1 MSFRKMRRSKQELS
15 ASECALILKNEPRGV
30 LSVIGDEGYP
40 YGVPMDHWY
49 DEESGHI
56 YFHGAKAGH
65 KIDAI
70 KRCDKASYC
79 VYDKGYRNDGEWALN
94 IRSVVVFGRIKPVED
109 EDLKV
114 KICTELCRKFTD
126 DEEYIRRE
134 LSSAGSRVLCL
145 ELIPG
150 HISGKLVKES

>member
-1 MSFRKMRRSKQELS
+1 MFRKMRRYKQELS
-15 ASECALILKNEPRGV
+15 LADCIQILKNEPRGV

-49 DEESGHI
+49 DAESGHI
-56 YFHGAKAGH
+56 YFHCAKDGH

-70 KRCDKASYC
+70 MRCDKASFC
-79 VYDKGYRNDGEWALN
+79 VYDKGYRNNGEWPLH
-94 IRSVVVFGRIKPVED
+94 IKSVIVFGRIKPVED
-109 EDLKV
+109 GDVVV
-114 KICTELCRKFTD
+114 KICSELCRKFTD

-145 ELIPG
+145 ELIPE

>member
-15 ASECALILKNEPRGV
+15 ADECALILKNEPRGV

-79 VYDKGYRNDGEWALN
+79 VYDSGYRNESEWALN
-94 IRSVVVFGRIKPVED
+94 IKSVVVFGRIKPVKD
-109 EDLKV
+109 ENLKV

-126 DEEYIRRE
+126 DEEYIRHE
-134 LSSAGSRVLCL
+134 LLHSGRAVMCL
-145 ELIPG
+145 ELVPE
-150 HISGKLVKES
+150 HISGKLVNES

>member
-1 MSFRKMRRSKQELS
+1 MFRKMRRFKQELS
-15 ASECALILKNEPRGV
+15 LADCIQILKNEPRGV

-56 YFHGAKAGH
+56 YFHCAKEGH

-70 KRCDKASYC
+70 MRCDKASFC
-79 VYDKGYRNDGEWALN
+79 VYDKGYRNNGEWPLH
-94 IRSVVVFGRIKPVED
+94 IKSVIVFGRIKPVED
-109 EDLKV
+109 GDMTV
-114 KICTELCRKFTD
+114 KICSELCRKFTD

-145 ELIPG
+145 ELIPE